1 MEEPIFADKAHK
13 PDDVDLAQALGRTKH
28 HWDTLVAAAQQAAP
42 HATATWKHYAG
53 KSGWTFVVRG
63 KRNNVIYMRPLARHF
78 IAAFAFGAAAVDA
91 ALQSDLPAPVLELL
105 RSAPQYPEGR
115 AVRIAVK
122 SAADAA
128 IVKRLL
134 TIKVE
139 N

>member
-1 MEEPIFADKAHK
+1 MEEPIFANKAHR
-13 PDDVDLAQALGRTKH
+13 PTDAELAQALGRTKR
-28 HWDTLVAAAQQAAP
+28 HWDALTAAAQKAAP
-42 HATATWKHYAG
+42 TATATWKHYAG

-63 KRNNVIYMRPLARHF
+63 KRSNVIYMRPLAKHF

-91 ALQSDLPAPVLELL
+91 ALQSDLPAPVIELI
-105 RSAPQYPEGR
+105 RTAPQYPEGR
-115 AVRIAVK
+115 AVRIAVQT
-122 SAADAA
+122 AADAA